1 MMLKNL
7 FIAAITVIVLGVG
20 VHIVDRALPQAAV
33 TNAAG
38 GALTAR
44 PERAE
49 MPPDAV
55 FQDLQG
61 KSVRL
66 ADFRGKVV
74 LLDFWATWCE
84 PCKIEIPWLIEFQRK
99 YAAKD
104 FVVLGVA
111 MDEEGKYV
119 VEPYLQT
126 ERFDV
131 DGRQEAINYQ
141 ILLGTPEIGD
151 KFGINGYPTG
161 VLISRD
167 GHLISTI
174 EGLTGHDALAREIE
188 KLF

>member
-1 MMLKNL
+1 LKNL

-20 VHIVDRALPQAAV
+20 VHIVDRALPQAAA

-38 GALTAR
+38 SALTAR
-44 PERAE
+44 PGRAE

-99 YAAKD
+99 YAVKD

-119 VEPYLQT
+119 VEPYL
-126 ERFDV
+126 
-131 DGRQEAINYQ
+131 RQEAINYQ

-167 GHLISTI
+167 GHLISTV

>member
-1 MMLKNL
+1 MLVSKTVSAVAVSL
-7 FIAAITVIVLGVG
+7 ALAAALASTACSSTTTVK
-20 VHIVDRALPQAAV
+20 AAV
-33 TNAAG
+33 KSDKERKAAPEF
-38 GALTAR
+38 ALK
-44 PERAE
+44 
-49 MPPDAV
+49 DANGQIV
-55 FQDLQG
+55 HLSSY
-61 KSVRL
+61 K
-66 ADFRGKVV
+66 GKVV

-111 MDEEGKYV
+111 MDEEGKYI

-161 VLISRD
+161 VLISRG
-167 GHLISTI
+167 GHLISTV